1 MPLVRRYATS
11 AVHDMQGKGNI
22 LMKLHTVLVLFLL
35 AAPAPLCAQVS
46 IVQNPATPADGKP
59 NDPKVPDAYAIS
71 GQFDRI
77 VVMRVKF
84 KTDLLHGIEQLVK
97 QENIRNG
104 VILSGIGSLRG
115 YHVHQ
120 INNRD
125 FPTRNVFTKALD
137 TPCDLVGM
145 NGYIVNGIVHAHMT
159 LGTGE
164 KAIAGH
170 LEPGTEVF
178 TYAIVTV
185 GVMNGTNLGKVDDK
199 TYR

>member
-1 MPLVRRYATS
+1 
-11 AVHDMQGKGNI
+11 
-22 LMKLHTVLVLFLL
+22 MKLPLFALALLL
-35 AAPAPLCAQVS
+35 AVPLPLAAQVE
-46 IVQNPATPADGKP
+46 VKVVPNKATPADTKP
-59 NDPKVPDAYAIS
+59 DDPTVPDAYALE
-71 GQFDRI
+71 GNFDK
-77 VVMRVKF
+77 VLVLRVKHGA
-84 KTDLLHGIEQLVK
+84 DLLKGLETLVK
-97 QENIRNG
+97 QKGVRNG

-120 INNRD
+120 VNNRD
-125 FPTRNVFTKALD
+125 FPTSNVFTSALT

-145 NGYIVNGIVHAHMT
+145 NGYIVNGVIHAHMT

-185 GVMNGTNLGKVDDK
+185 GVMNSTDLSKVDDK

>member
-1 MPLVRRYATS
+1 
-11 AVHDMQGKGNI
+11 
-22 LMKLHTVLVLFLL
+22 MKLPTALALL
-35 AAPAPLCAQVS
+35 LLTTPAVAQVE
-46 IVQNPATPADGKP
+46 IIQNPATPADGKA
-59 NDPKVPDAYAIS
+59 NDPSVPDAYAIS

-77 VVMRVKF
+77 VVIRVKN
-84 KTDLLHGIEQLVK
+84 KVDLLHGIQEMVK
-97 QENIRNG
+97 KEKIKNG

-125 FPTRNVFTKALD
+125 FPTRNIFTKALT

-145 NGYIVNGIVHAHMT
+145 NGYVVNGVVHAHMM

-164 KAIAGH
+164 KAINGH

-185 GVMNGTNLGKVDDK
+185 GVMNGTDLGKVDDK
-199 TYR
+199 SYR

>member
-1 MPLVRRYATS
+1 
-11 AVHDMQGKGNI
+11 
-22 LMKLHTVLVLFLL
+22 MKFTLPMLLFLL
-35 AAPAPLCAQVS
+35 AAPTPLLADVQV
-46 IVQNPATPADGKP
+46 IQNPATPADSKP
-59 NDPKVPDAYAIS
+59 NDPAVPDAYTLS

-77 VVMRVKF
+77 VVIRVKSR
-84 KTDLLHGIEQLVK
+84 TDLLHGIEQMVK
-97 QENIRNG
+97 QEHIRNG

-125 FPTRNVFTKALD
+125 FPTRNIFTNEPN

-145 NGYIVNGIVHAHMT
+145 NGYVVNGVVHAHMT

-185 GVMNGTNLGKVDDK
+185 GVMNGTDLGKVDDK

>member
-1 MPLVRRYATS
+1 
-11 AVHDMQGKGNI
+11 
-22 LMKLHTVLVLFLL
+22 MKFSLPLVLFLL
-35 AAPAPLCAQVS
+35 AAPAPLCAQVQV
-46 IVQNPATPADGKP
+46 ITNPAAPADSKP
-59 NDPKVPDAYAIS
+59 NDPAVPDAYAIN

-77 VVMRVKF
+77 VVMRMKF

-97 QENIRNG
+97 QEKIRNG

-125 FPTRNVFTKALD
+125 FPTRNIFTKELD

-145 NGYIVNGIVHAHMT
+145 NGYIVNGVVHAHMT

-185 GVMNGTNLGKVDDK
+185 GVMNGTDLGKIDDK
-199 TYR
+199 TWR

>member
-1 MPLVRRYATS
+1 
-11 AVHDMQGKGNI
+11 
-22 LMKLHTVLVLFLL
+22 MKLPTALALL
-35 AAPAPLCAQVS
+35 LLTTPAFAQVE
-46 IVQNPATPADGKP
+46 IIQNPATPADGKA
-59 NDPKVPDAYAIS
+59 NDPSVPDAYAIS

-77 VVMRVKF
+77 VVIRVKN
-84 KTDLLHGIEQLVK
+84 KVDLLHGIEEMVK
-97 QENIRNG
+97 KEHIKNG

-125 FPTRNVFTKALD
+125 FPTRNIFTKALT

-145 NGYIVNGIVHAHMT
+145 NGYVVNGVVHAHMM

-164 KAIAGH
+164 KAINGH

-185 GVMNGTNLGKVDDK
+185 GVMNGTDLGKVDDK
-199 TYR
+199 SYR

>member
-1 MPLVRRYATS
+1 
-11 AVHDMQGKGNI
+11 
-22 LMKLHTVLVLFLL
+22 MKLPTALALFLL
-35 AAPAPLCAQVS
+35 TAPAFAQVEV
-46 IVQNPATPADGKP
+46 IQNPATPADGKA
-59 NDPKVPDAYAIS
+59 NDPSVPDAYAIS
-71 GQFDRI
+71 GQFDR
-77 VVMRVKF
+77 VVVIRVKN
-84 KTDLLHGIEQLVK
+84 KVDLLHGIEEMVK
-97 QENIRNG
+97 KEHIKNG

-125 FPTRNVFTKALD
+125 FPTRNIFTKALT

-145 NGYIVNGIVHAHMT
+145 NGYVVNGVVHAHMM

-164 KAIAGH
+164 KAINGH

-185 GVMNGTNLGKVDDK
+185 GVMNGTDLGKVDDK
-199 TYR
+199 SYR